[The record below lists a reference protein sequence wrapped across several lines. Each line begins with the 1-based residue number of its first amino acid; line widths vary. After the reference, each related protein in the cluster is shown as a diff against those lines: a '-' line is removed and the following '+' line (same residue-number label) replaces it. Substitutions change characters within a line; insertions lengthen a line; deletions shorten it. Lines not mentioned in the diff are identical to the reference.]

1 MDVKGTHEL
10 LGGQSGRGPP
20 DLSEVCAHLSL
31 KDVPKALGRGFRPSR
46 GSTGDGWEGKT
57 DARFAFSVCPS
68 GFRSA
73 GGAEPEPAPDAVRG
87 ECEARRGAGRTETV
101 SGHPPRTITCK
112 GSVSFSLRKL
122 SYAGLGLSFHC
133 LPLTEG
139 CLRSCP
145 PWSLDR
151 TTSRAKIVKDK

>member
-1 MDVKGTHEL
+1 MRDLHFPFVPAAFDQPGAPS
-10 LGGQSGRGPP
+10 QSPRLTPCVE
-20 DLSEVCAHLSL
+20 SH
-31 KDVPKALGRGFRPSR
+31 
-46 GSTGDGWEGKT
+46 
-57 DARFAFSVCPS
+57 
-68 GFRSA
+68 
-73 GGAEPEPAPDAVRG
+73 
-87 ECEARRGAGRTETV
+87 EARRGAGRTETV